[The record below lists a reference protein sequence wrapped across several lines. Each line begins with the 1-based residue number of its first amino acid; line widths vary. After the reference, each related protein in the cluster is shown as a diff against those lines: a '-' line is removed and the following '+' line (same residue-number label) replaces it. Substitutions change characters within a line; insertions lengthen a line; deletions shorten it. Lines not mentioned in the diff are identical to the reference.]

1 MTARLD
7 ELFSLLPPCSKFADV
22 GCDHGYIAQ
31 RMLLSGKCGHAV
43 ISDISEKCLK
53 KAETL
58 LKGEIEAGRATA
70 VVSDG
75 LEQLPAD
82 CDLALIAGMGGE
94 EIVEILK
101 RAPFLPA
108 TLCLQPMKNAEK
120 LRVALMV
127 LGYRIEKDYTFR
139 DGKFYDAILAVRGE
153 DRLSAREAQF
163 GRTNLNVRPPAFLEK
178 LQEERGK
185 IDGYLERD
193 LSAAVRGELLARRSR
208 LTEIIDED
216 I

>member
-1 MTARLD
+1 M
-7 ELFSLLPPCSKFADV
+7 
-22 GCDHGYIAQ
+22 
-31 RMLLSGKCGHAV
+31 

-75 LEQLPAD
+75 LEKLPAD

-163 GRTNLNVRPPAFLEK
+163 GRTNLNERPPAFLEK

-193 LSAAVRGELLARRSR
+193 LSAAARGELLARRSR

>member
-75 LEQLPAD
+75 LEKLPAD

-120 LRVALMV
+120 L
-127 LGYRIEKDYTFR
+127 
-139 DGKFYDAILAVRGE
+139 
-153 DRLSAREAQF
+153 
-163 GRTNLNVRPPAFLEK
+163 
-178 LQEERGK
+178 QEERGK

-193 LSAAVRGELLARRSR
+193 LSAAARGELLARRSR